1 MCKTASKFD
10 KEISKTGRLV
20 HFPKVDWGADD
31 AKGRWGT
38 SFSPYIYSTSVL
50 FYHLTYLVYLIV
62 VHERMTLLPDKL
74 Y

>member
-1 MCKTASKFD
+1 M
-10 KEISKTGRLV
+10 
-20 HFPKVDWGADD
+20 DWGADD
-31 AKGRWGT
+31 AKGGWET
-38 SFSPYIYSTSVL
+38 SFSSYIYGTSVL